1 MLFSM
6 HSLIKIEP
14 GSDFVGVPASEISE
28 TISPDL
34 SIFIMFDN
42 FFFSVNLWYEIN
54 FDLI

>member
-14 GSDFVGVPASEISE
+14 GSDIVGVPASEISE